1 MIPRVH
7 VNGNAAP
14 IENRGGFEP
23 YVFHAG
29 TVVAVAGEDYVV
41 VAGDT
46 RLSSG
51 YEIVHRNI
59 SKLVKL
65 TDKTI
70 LAASGMYADYQE
82 LQRVLKVKL
91 QAYQYRM
98 ERLPTTE
105 SIAHLISKT
114 LYSRRFFP
122 YYTFNLVAGLDKD
135 GKGIIYGYDAIGS
148 YGQDRALAQGSG
160 GHMIIPFLDA
170 EFVGYNNPKENKRA
184 PKTIE

>member
-1 MIPRVH
+1 M
-7 VNGNAAP
+7 
-14 IENRGGFEP
+14 
-23 YVFHAG
+23 
-29 TVVAVAGEDYVV
+29 AVAGEDYVV

-114 LYSRRFFP
+114 LY
-122 YYTFNLVAGLDKD
+122 
-135 GKGIIYGYDAIGS
+135 
-148 YGQDRALAQGSG
+148 
-160 GHMIIPFLDA
+160 
-170 EFVGYNNPKENKRA
+170 
-184 PKTIE
+184 